1 MHKAHK
7 HGKYTLRHLLQI
19 RLKKN
24 SWLWRRDL
32 LCLPR
37 ATHPTLRRQ
46 PSAMRQVV
54 LKWPPVF
61 TGPKPSPQPTC
72 PCPSPLHPQVRSA
85 PSSWAL
91 PLPPSPV
98 LPDGVGD
105 PPHADTVGR
114 LCQSLHLTLLPIAA
128 APLHGG
134 GLSARHLPVPGP
146 CAAALTL
153 PPCLRRVGAAPR
165 SFWAGAT
172 RCPQPSPPGEN
183 A

>member
-1 MHKAHK
+1 
-7 HGKYTLRHLLQI
+7 
-19 RLKKN
+19 
-24 SWLWRRDL
+24 
-32 LCLPR
+32 
-37 ATHPTLRRQ
+37 
-46 PSAMRQVV
+46 MRQVV

-61 TGPKPSPQPTC
+61 TGLKPSPQPTC
-72 PCPSPLHPQVRSA
+72 PCPSPLHLQVTAA
-85 PSSWAL
+85 PSSWGL

-105 PPHADTVGR
+105 TPHADTVGR
-114 LCQSLHLTLLPIAA
+114 LCQSLHLTRLPIAA
-128 APLHGG
+128 APLHGR

-153 PPCLRRVGAAPR
+153 PPCLRRVRAAPC

-172 RCPQPSPPGEN
+172 RCPQPSPPREN

>member
-1 MHKAHK
+1 MREAHK
-7 HGKYTLRHLLQI
+7 HGKSTLQHLLQI
-19 RLKKN
+19 HLKKN

-32 LCLPR
+32 PCLLR
-37 ATHPTLRRQ
+37 ATHPTLRWR
-46 PSAMRQVV
+46 PSTVQQVA

-72 PCPSPLHPQVRSA
+72 PCPSPLHPQVRAA
-85 PSSWAL
+85 PSRWGL

-105 PPHADTVGR
+105 PPHTDTVGG
-114 LCQSLHLTLLPIAA
+114 LCRSLHLTHPPIAA
-128 APLHGG
+128 VLLQGR

-146 CAAALTL
+146 WAASLTL
-153 PPCLRRVGAAPR
+153 PPCLHRVGAAPC

-172 RCPQPSPPGEN
+172 CCPQPSPPRESS
-183 A
+183 